1 MERKI
6 RAIGNSQGVI
16 LPKEYLEALGL
27 EVGSRIE
34 ATLDQEQKAII
45 LFRPQ
50 GAIRPRG
57 ITENFARRVR
67 RFIDR
72 NRATLEAL
80 AK

>member
-6 RAIGNSQGVI
+6 CAIGNSQGVI

-34 ATLDQEQKAII
+34 ATLDQEQRAII
-45 LFRPQ
+45 LFRPP
-50 GAIRPRG
+50 GTIRPRG
-57 ITENFARRVR
+57 ITENFARRVK